1 MGDLTLDY
9 RVLTAF
15 TLLWLVVVPTP
26 GANQLMLS
34 QLALT
39 RPRHEVAI
47 ALAGNLLGVALW
59 AVAALLG
66 LSVVLAAFPA
76 ARLAIHLLGGAYLL
90 WCGVQLIR
98 RSLIPS
104 GAIPERRGKPFV
116 IGLATALSNAQAV
129 FFITSIFAVAGV
141 INANAVTSAA
151 VVAILLACNGVYLWF
166 LASVLMRAG
175 PRRAYARWRATLER
189 LFGSLFLLFGGHLI
203 WKALRP

>member
-1 MGDLTLDY
+1 MGNLTLDY
-9 RVLTAF
+9 GVLTAF

-34 QLALT
+34 QLALE
-39 RPRHEVAI
+39 RPRREVAI

-76 ARLAIHLLGGAYLL
+76 ARLAIHVLGGAYLL

-104 GAIPERRGKPFV
+104 GSIPERQGTPFV

-141 INANAVTSAA
+141 INANAATSAA
-151 VVAILLACNGVYLWF
+151 VVASLLACNGIYLWF
-166 LASVLMRAG
+166 LASVLMRPG
-175 PRRAYARWRATLER
+175 PRRVYARWRTALER
-189 LFGSLFLLFGGHLI
+189 MFGALFILFGGQLL
-203 WKALRP
+203 WKALRG